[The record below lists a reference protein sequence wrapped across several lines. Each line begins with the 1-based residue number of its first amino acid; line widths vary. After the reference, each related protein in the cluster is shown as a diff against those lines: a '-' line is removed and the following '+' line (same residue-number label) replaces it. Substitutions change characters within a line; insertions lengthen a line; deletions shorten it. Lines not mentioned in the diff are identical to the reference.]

1 MSDKKLKVTLTRSAI
16 GYTERQKR
24 TVRALGLR
32 KMDQS
37 VLHDDTPAVRG
48 MIAKVEHLVSV
59 EEVENDETA

>member
-32 KMDQS
+32 KLDQS
-37 VLHDDTPAVRG
+37 VLHDDSPAVRG
-48 MIAKVEHLVSV
+48 MIAKVQHLVSV